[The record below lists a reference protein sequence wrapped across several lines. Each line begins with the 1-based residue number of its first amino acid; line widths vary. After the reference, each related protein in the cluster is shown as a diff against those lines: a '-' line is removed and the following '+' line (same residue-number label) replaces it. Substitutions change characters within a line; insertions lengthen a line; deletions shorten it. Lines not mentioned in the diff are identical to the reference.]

1 MTGSRNPLYAISN
14 MKGLRKL
21 SLSTCKKLT
30 DISLMQ
36 FKLPELKYL
45 NLRNLDRITELGI
58 DVITTHCHAMED
70 LNLSNCTLINNR
82 CIQLIDMHL
91 HRLRCLDVSGCK
103 NATEQLRTSF
113 AERRRK
119 VQVIMSG
126 FYYPLGM
133 DEFC

>member
-1 MTGSRNPLYAISN
+1 MIGSRNPLYAISN
-14 MKGLRKL
+14 IKGLRKL

-30 DISLMQ
+30 DVSLME

-45 NLRNLDRITELGI
+45 NLRNLDHITELGI
-58 DVITTHCHAMED
+58 DTITSYCRAMEN

-82 CIQLIDMHL
+82 CIQLIEANL
-91 HRLRCLDVSGCK
+91 QRLRCVDVSGCK

-113 AERRRK
+113 TERRRK